1 MKNKKINEK
10 IYFKF
15 LFRSL
20 FFSSIIIFNFFFFFT
35 QFFKLFDPKFKEP
48 PFSHLLIYFTHRR
61 FYRLCMMHGVL
72 HNDQNWSRPRKR

>member
-48 PFSHLLIYFTHRR
+48 PFSHFLIYFTHRR
-61 FYRLCMMHGVL
+61 FYRLCI
-72 HNDQNWSRPRKR
+72 DDARCTPQ

>member
-48 PFSHLLIYFTHRR
+48 PFSHLLIYFIRIITHRR
-61 FYRLCMMHGVL
+61 FPSRFYRWCI
-72 HNDQNWSRPRKR
+72 DDARCTPQ